1 MIGNNFR
8 LGEMEASIGIEQL
21 KKLNTIIKSRLKISK
36 YLINKLKK
44 IKFIKLPKNYKNI
57 KNVFYVI
64 PILLDIKKIK
74 FSRKKFL
81 KN

>member
-1 MIGNNFR
+1 MQRPLFQRKQIKNLINMIGNNLR

-57 KNVFYVI
+57 KMF
-64 PILLDIKKIK
+64 
-74 FSRKKFL
+74 FM
-81 KN
+81 